1 MRKRGAHIKH
11 TAAQPPGIVCISL
24 DVRYETRL
32 RMSVT
37 AFTGGFAGKDHFL
50 DMCDTHDL
58 LALANSMAMRPVPG
72 VPEVCKA
79 AEIAILNIHDR
90 ELQTGKWGVSGDES
104 AALVRMTKYESIKR
118 WRANHPDL
126 VVAQLN
132 RAKARRLAARPPA
145 LCPVMAALT
154 GMKL

>member
-1 MRKRGAHIKH
+1 MARPLSPALAAARDRLQSGERLSARDVWAGDPRISRSTAHITLRRWRLQGVIH
-11 TAAQPPGIVCISL
+11 V
-24 DVRYETRL
+24 VEWRRYE
-32 RMSVT
+32 SNGQPAPVY
-37 AFTGGFAGKDHFL
+37 AWGAGKD
-50 DMCDTHDL
+50 
-58 LALANSMAMRPVPG
+58 AARP
-72 VPEVCKA
+72 K
-79 AEIAILNIHDR
+79 
-90 ELQTGKWGVSGDES
+90 
-104 AALVRMTKYESIKR
+104 RMTKYESIKR

>member
-90 ELQTGKWGVSGDES
+90 ELQTGKWGVTGDES
-104 AALVRMTKYESIKR
+104 AALVLLADTAISFWSAQSGEMFR
-118 WRANHPDL
+118 
-126 VVAQLN
+126 VAYQQMVQM
-132 RAKARRLAARPPA
+132 RRDEQARQRRE
-145 LCPVMAALT
+145 MAA
-154 GMKL
+154 

>member
-24 DVRYETRL
+24 DQRYETRL
-32 RMSVT
+32 RMSVS
-37 AFTGGFAGKDHFL
+37 AFRAGIAGKDHFL
-50 DMCDTHDL
+50 DLCDTHDL

-90 ELQTGKWGVSGDES
+90 ELQAGKWGVTGDES
-104 AALVRMTKYESIKR
+104 AALVLLADTAISF
-118 WRANHPDL
+118 WS
-126 VVAQLN
+126 AQSGELF
-132 RAKARRLAARPPA
+132 RLAYRRMVQMRRDEQARQQRE
-145 LCPVMAALT
+145 MAA
-154 GMKL
+154 

>member
-50 DMCDTHDL
+50 DLCDTHDL

-90 ELQTGKWGVSGDES
+90 ELQTGKWGVTGDES
-104 AALVRMTKYESIKR
+104 AALVLLADTAISFWSAQSGEMFR
-118 WRANHPDL
+118 
-126 VVAQLN
+126 VAYQQMVQM
-132 RAKARRLAARPPA
+132 RRDEQARQRRE
-145 LCPVMAALT
+145 MAA
-154 GMKL
+154 

>member
-58 LALANSMAMRPVPG
+58 LALANSMAVRPVAG
-72 VPEVCKA
+72 VVEVCKA
-79 AEIAILNIHDR
+79 AEVAILNIHDR
-90 ELQTGKWGVSGDES
+90 ELRTGKWGVSADES
-104 AALVRMTKYESIKR
+104 AALVLLADTAIRFWSAQSGELFRVAYQRMVQMRREE
-118 WRANHPDL
+118 RARQ
-126 VVAQLN
+126 VREVA
-132 RAKARRLAARPPA
+132 A
-145 LCPVMAALT
+145 
-154 GMKL
+154 